1 MKLTTTKAALLSTLI
16 RTVPLTEARTT
27 LPILTHVLM
36 TARDGDTL
44 SLSANNLESYC
55 EASCAATIETDGMMC
70 LPGRKLLEIVKTL
83 GDDDITIETTEHR
96 TKITAG
102 AASFTLATLSAEDF
116 PVASAVENIEHI
128 IIDCDAFLDA
138 LGSVDYAASSQES
151 RFNMNAIYFEPNGG
165 ASRMVTTDGHR
176 LALVHWRAQI
186 GYKPILVPLAGVGVL
201 VKALHGI
208 SGEVQV
214 GCDEKNLVVTTEN
227 LTIAVRLIDSEFP
240 DYRKVIP
247 DPANIQAN
255 VPLNRNELL
264 RAVRRVSVF
273 TSDTNKGLRLA
284 IVENLVELKTTHPDL
299 GEGRDVV
306 DVEYSGEPISL
317 IVNSA
322 YLLDALTTMTAD
334 RITAE
339 YFGDGLP
346 LIFRAVMENETP
358 NEDLHLVMPMRK

>member
-1 MKLTTTKAALLSTLI
+1 MKLTTTKQALLSALT
-16 RTVPLTEARTT
+16 RTVPLTEGRTT

-36 TARDGDTL
+36 TARDNDTL
-44 SLSANNLESYC
+44 SLTANNLESHC
-55 EASCAATIETDGMMC
+55 EASCAATIETAGMVC

-83 GDDDITIETTEHR
+83 GDGETIIDAGSR
-96 TKITAG
+96 ALIRSG

-128 IIDCDAFLDA
+128 IVDCDAFLDA